1 MMQLVPN
8 PQARYRNLFEAFKTI
23 FHKENPRV
31 LFKGIGV
38 VAVGA
43 GPAHAMYFS
52 SYEFSKRWLSQYH
65 SNIIS
70 QGGCGCQ
77 RVWFSLFL
85 QVQLLP

>member
-1 MMQLVPN
+1 MQLIPN
-8 PQARYRNLFEAFKTI
+8 PQARYRSLFEAFKTI
-23 FHKENPRV
+23 FSKENPRV

-65 SNIIS
+65 NNIIS
-70 QGGCGCQ
+70 QGGCGCH
-77 RVWFSLFL
+77 RL
-85 QVQLLP
+85 